1 MRILDGVGY
10 DAFEVFVR
18 NIKKVDDECQIPA
31 SLHGDTT
38 ALVYRFDPYAPE
50 NLSTKNVPEQWR
62 VHTIDLTAYGNQVNL
77 HSEPNA
83 LEVIIQS
90 TAAPWGLF
98 YHENGQ
104 GGYGQ
109 LAVDWI
115 ELLGTP
121 KRVYKH

>member
-1 MRILDGVGY
+1 
-10 DAFEVFVR
+10 
-18 NIKKVDDECQIPA
+18 
-31 SLHGDTT
+31 
-38 ALVYRFDPYAPE
+38 LVYRFDPYAPE
-50 NLSTKNVPEQWR
+50 NLSTKIVPEQWR
-62 VHTIDLTAYGNQVNL
+62 IHTIDLTPFGTQVNL

-98 YHENGQ
+98 YYEHGQ

-121 KRVYKH
+121 KRVYKQ

>member
-1 MRILDGVGY
+1 
-10 DAFEVFVR
+10 
-18 NIKKVDDECQIPA
+18 
-31 SLHGDTT
+31 
-38 ALVYRFDPYAPE
+38 
-50 NLSTKNVPEQWR
+50 
-62 VHTIDLTAYGNQVNL
+62 VNL

-98 YHENGQ
+98 YYENGK

-121 KRVYKH
+121 KRASKQ